1 MKIFRSRK
9 LAMFMAITLTLF
21 MGFSNALVPVFAESN
36 DAQSVTK
43 EVQWEGNG
51 SEHALM
57 TEGYYGWHWILTP
70 GGNNII
76 TEATLTVVYGGE
88 EYTAEGYRPS
98 GGDKGAMHFDV
109 VGVPVGAEVTEAWAV
124 FEVEEGPGG
133 GPDDNYLLTISNKIE
148 GEIEVPTGSITIEKE
163 LLDVDDEAITEDDTE
178 FTVNVKGSDYDMDHS
193 FSVDEPVVIEDLP
206 LGDYT
211 ISEVHIPDGFE
222 LISIVEENVTLS
234 EEVQAVTV
242 VVTNQV
248 EEDIVIGEPGAL
260 IIEKLLL
267 DADEEEITDDDTT
280 FMVNIHGEE
289 YDEDHEF
296 SVNEPLVLDDLEPGE
311 YHITEINT
319 PEGYIFVS
327 ISDEMVTISENN
339 QEDVTVV
346 VTNQV
351 VEEEEVFGMLT
362 IEKYLLDVD
371 DEAITEDDTEFTVN
385 VEGPYKYNEDHT
397 FSVDEPVV
405 IEDLPLGDYTISE
418 VHIPDG
424 FELISIEEENITLS
438 EKLQAV
444 TVVVTNQV
452 EEDIVIGEPGAL
464 IIEKLLLD
472 ADDEEIT
479 DDDTMFMV
487 NIQGEEYD
495 EDHEFSVNEPLVLD
509 ELEPGDYYISELEI
523 PEGFEFVEIS
533 HEMVTISE
541 DNQEDITVVV
551 TNQMV
556 EEEEVLGML
565 TIEKYLLD
573 VDGEQVLEDDTL
585 FTVQVTGPFN
595 YDEDHTFSVNDPAV
609 IQDLPLGEYEISE
622 KDIPEGYQ
630 LVTIDDV
637 LVMLSVE
644 QPEATVV
651 VVNHEVEEDIVIGEP
666 GALIIEKLLLDVD
679 DEEITDDDTMFM
691 VNIQGDEYDEDHE
704 FSVNEPL
711 VLDELEPGDYYIT
724 ELSIPEGFEFVE
736 ISHEMV
742 TLSEN
747 NEEDITVVVTN
758 QAVEMLEDI
767 EDEELPEGAPE
778 EEIIL
783 DEEVPLGDGELPRTG
798 QRHARDFYLLG
809 LMISG
814 LGVFM
819 KRFYSRSSA

>member
-1 MKIFRSRK
+1 MKNIRNKYLSIF
-9 LAMFMAITLTLF
+9 LTL
-21 MGFSNALVPVFAESN
+21 ALILPMLISPAFAASPSSDIDTEQPIGKSSI
-36 DAQSVTK
+36 DFQAEDDRGDIPDDQVAWHFIFTG
-43 EVQWEGNG
+43 QGNQDKD
-51 SEHALM
+51 SD
-57 TEGYYGWHWILTP
+57 
-70 GGNNII
+70 
-76 TEATLTVVYGGE
+76 ATLTVTFESGITETVEVYKITG
-88 EYTAEGYRPS
+88 TAT
-98 GGDKGAMHFDV
+98 HFF
-109 VGVPVGAEVTEAWAV
+109 VGT
-124 FEVEEGPGG
+124 
-133 GPDDNYLLTISNKIE
+133 
-148 GEIEVPTGSITIEKE
+148 PTHDTIESVSLE
-163 LLDVDDEAITEDDTE
+163 TTETSGKL
-178 FTVNVKGSDYDMDHS
+178 V
-193 FSVDEPVVIEDLP
+193 
-206 LGDYT
+206 
-211 ISEVHIPDGFE
+211 
-222 LISIVEENVTLS
+222 LS
-234 EEVQAVTV
+234 HVAHPIEEV
-242 VVTNQV
+242 
-248 EEDIVIGEPGAL
+248 L
-260 IIEKLLL
+260 
-267 DADEEEITDDDTT
+267 
-280 FMVNIHGEE
+280 
-289 YDEDHEF
+289 
-296 SVNEPLVLDDLEPGE
+296 
-311 YHITEINT
+311 
-319 PEGYIFVS
+319 
-327 ISDEMVTISENN
+327 
-339 QEDVTVV
+339 
-346 VTNQV
+346 
-351 VEEEEVFGMLT
+351 GMLT
-362 IEKYLLDVD
+362 IEKVLLDVD

-472 ADDEEIT
+472 A
-479 DDDTMFMV
+479 
-487 NIQGEEYD
+487 
-495 EDHEFSVNEPLVLD
+495 
-509 ELEPGDYYISELEI
+509 
-523 PEGFEFVEIS
+523 
-533 HEMVTISE
+533 
-541 DNQEDITVVV
+541 
-551 TNQMV
+551 
-556 EEEEVLGML
+556 
-565 TIEKYLLD
+565 
-573 VDGEQVLEDDTL
+573 
-585 FTVQVTGPFN
+585 
-595 YDEDHTFSVNDPAV
+595 
-609 IQDLPLGEYEISE
+609 
-622 KDIPEGYQ
+622 
-630 LVTIDDV
+630 
-637 LVMLSVE
+637 
-644 QPEATVV
+644 
-651 VVNHEVEEDIVIGEP
+651 
-666 GALIIEKLLLDVD
+666 D